1 VFSFINLLIPNRKLK
16 LADVII
22 LASIMV
28 LLYFGVSLIMGD
40 HTLRSENGVKINL
53 DNSELPIY
61 TFFSVLRMLAAY
73 FLSVIF
79 SLTYGKY
86 AAKNKKAEKIM
97 LPLLDILQSVPI
109 LSFLPVVVLS
119 LRVVF
124 PQGIAAEIG
133 SVILIFTSQAWNMT
147 FSWYQS
153 LTTIPKDLNE
163 AAKIFRL
170 NSWKRFKTLEFPF
183 GVISFIWNSMMSW
196 AGGWFF
202 LMAAEIFTVGD
213 KDFRLPGLGSYLQE
227 AANQN
232 NFSAIFTGLATLVL
246 IIIILDQ
253 LVWRPLLAWSDKFK
267 LEMTESDNPPTS
279 WFYDAL
285 QEARLTNFFTDNI
298 IKPFWNIIDRLFAK
312 SSTDTT
318 EVVKE
323 KGIGKFIG
331 KIVKFAFYLTLLYGL
346 YKILMM
352 LGSLT
357 FTELS
362 KIGLGVMATLLRVAV
377 ALAIAFCWTVVVGVA
392 IATNKKFAAF
402 MQPIIQILASIPAT
416 ALFPV
421 ILIFIIKLPNGINIA
436 AVLLMLLGTQWY
448 LLFNIIAGASSIPQE
463 LKYTSKLLQFNTYRR
478 WKILILPA
486 IFPYIITGAIA
497 ASGGAWNA
505 SIVSE
510 YVNFG
515 GKTLQTIG
523 IGSLIADSTAKGNY
537 PLLLASTLA
546 MIIAV
551 VAINRLVWRR
561 LYAIAEEKYKMD

>member
-1 VFSFINLLIPNRKLK
+1 MFSFINLLIPNRKLK
-16 LADVII
+16 LADIII
-22 LASIMV
+22 LATIMV

-40 HTLRSENGVKINL
+40 HTLHSENGLKINL

-61 TFFSVLRMLAAY
+61 AFFSALRMLAAY

-79 SLTYGKY
+79 SLVYGKY

-124 PQGIAAEIG
+124 PQGVAAEIG
-133 SVILIFTSQAWNMT
+133 SVVLIFTSQAWNMT

-153 LTTIPKDLNE
+153 LTTIPKDLKE
-163 AAKIFRL
+163 ASKIFRL
-170 NSWKRFKTLEFPF
+170 NSWSRFKILEFPF
-183 GVISFIWNSMMSW
+183 GIISFIWNSMMSW

-232 NFSAIFTGLATLVL
+232 NFEAIFIGLTTLV
-246 IIIILDQ
+246 IIIIVLDQ

-285 QEARLTNFFTDNI
+285 QEAKLTNFFTDKI
-298 IKPFWNIIDRLFAK
+298 FKPIWNFIDKIFAK
-312 SSTDTT
+312 SSTE
-318 EVVKE
+318 EVLLQKD
-323 KGIGKFIG
+323 KGIGKIFTKLI
-331 KIVKFAFYLTLLYGL
+331 KFVFYITLLYGL

-357 FTELS
+357 FTEIS
-362 KIGLGVMATLLRVAV
+362 KIGLGVLATLLRVSI
-377 ALAIAFCWTVVVGVA
+377 ALTIAFLWTVVVGVA
-392 IATNKKFAAF
+392 IATNKKFATF

-421 ILIFIIKLPNGINIA
+421 ILLFIIKLPNGINIA
-436 AVLLMLLGTQWY
+436 AVILMLLGTQWY

-478 WKILILPA
+478 WKVLILPA

-510 YVNFG
+510 YVNFS

-551 VAINRLVWRR
+551 VTINRLVWRK

>member
-1 VFSFINLLIPNRKLK
+1 MFSFINLLIPNRKLK
-16 LADVII
+16 LADIII

-40 HTLRSENGVKINL
+40 HTLRTENGVKINL

-298 IKPFWNIIDRLFAK
+298 IKPFWNVIDRLFAK
-312 SSTDTT
+312 SSSDTT
-318 EVVKE
+318 EIAKE

-331 KIVKFAFYLTLLYGL
+331 KIVKLAFYLTLLYGL

-362 KIGLGVMATLLRVAV
+362 KIGLGVLATLLRVAV

>member
-16 LADVII
+16 LADFVI
-22 LASIMV
+22 LVTIMV
-28 LLYFGVSLIMGD
+28 LLYFGISLITRDTSVHPGND
-40 HTLRSENGVKINL
+40 VKINL
-53 DNSELPIY
+53 EGGELPLY
-61 TFFSVLRMLAAY
+61 AFFSVLRMLAAY

-79 SLTYGKY
+79 SLVYGKY

-109 LSFLPVVVLS
+109 LSFLPVVILS
-119 LRVVF
+119 LRVIF
-124 PQGIAAEIG
+124 PQSVAAEIG
-133 SVILIFTSQAWNMT
+133 SIVLIFTSQAWNMT

-153 LTTIPKDLNE
+153 LTTIPKDLKE

-170 NSWKRFKTLEFPF
+170 NSWSRFKTLEFPF

-232 NFSAIFTGLATLVL
+232 NFSAIFYGLTTLIV
-246 IIIILDQ
+246 IIILLDQ

-267 LEMTESDNPPTS
+267 LQMTEDENPPTS
-279 WFYDAL
+279 WFYEAL
-285 QEARLTNFFTDNI
+285 QEAKLTNFFTDKI
-298 IKPFWNIIDRLFAK
+298 IKPVWSVIDNFFTKRSKFY
-312 SSTDTT
+312 DYDDY
-318 EVVKE
+318 E
-323 KGIGKFIG
+323 KKQGKFFSKLFKLI
-331 KIVKFAFYLTLLYGL
+331 FYGILVYGL
-346 YKILMM
+346 YQILMM
-352 LGSLT
+352 LGTLT
-357 FTELS
+357 FTEIS
-362 KIGLGVMATLLRVAV
+362 KIGLGVLATLLRVTI
-377 ALAIAFCWTVVVGVA
+377 ALAIAFCWTVIVGVA
-392 IATNKKFAAF
+392 IATNKKFATF
-402 MQPIIQILASIPAT
+402 MQPIIQIMASIPAT
-416 ALFPV
+416 ALFPI
-421 ILIFIIKLPNGINIA
+421 ILLFIIKLPNGINIA

-478 WKILILPA
+478 WKVLILPS

-515 GKTLQTIG
+515 GQTLQTVG

-551 VAINRLVWRR
+551 VAINRLVWRK

>member
-1 VFSFINLLIPNRKLK
+1 MFSFINLLIPNRKLK

-22 LASIMV
+22 LATMMV
-28 LLYFGVSLIMGD
+28 LLYFGISLITGD
-40 HTLRSENGVKINL
+40 HTLHSENGVKINL
-53 DNSELPIY
+53 NSSELPIY
-61 TFFSVLRMLAAY
+61 AFFSVLRMLAAY
-73 FLSVIF
+73 TLSVIF
-79 SLTYGKY
+79 SLAYGKY

-153 LTTIPKDLNE
+153 LTTIPKDLKE

-170 NSWKRFKTLEFPF
+170 NSWTRFKTLEFPF

-232 NFSAIFTGLATLVL
+232 NFSAIFSGLATLIF
-246 IIIILDQ
+246 IIIVLDQ

-285 QEARLTNFFTDNI
+285 QEARLTNFFTDKI
-298 IKPFWNIIDRLFAK
+298 IRPLWNIIDRIFAK
-312 SSTDTT
+312 SSPEETIAAN
-318 EVVKE
+318 E
-323 KGIGKFIG
+323 KGIIKFFG
-331 KIVKFAFYLTLLYGL
+331 KIIKLIFYGTLIYGL
-346 YKILMM
+346 YQILFM

-357 FTELS
+357 FTEIS
-362 KIGLGVMATLLRVAV
+362 KIGLGVLATLLRVSI
-377 ALAIAFCWTVVVGVA
+377 ALAIAFCWTVVVGVG
-392 IATNKKFAAF
+392 IATNKKFATF

-463 LKYTSKLLQFNTYRR
+463 LKYTSKLLQFNTFRR
-478 WKILILPA
+478 WKVLILPA

-546 MIIAV
+546 MIVAV
-551 VAINRLVWRR
+551 VTINRLVWRK

>member
-1 VFSFINLLIPNRKLK
+1 MNIFNLRIPDRKIK
-16 LADVII
+16 IADVII
-22 LASIMV
+22 LVSIIV
-28 LLYFGVSLIMGD
+28 ILYFGIKLAVYSP
-40 HTLRSENGVKINL
+40 HTFSGPRIKL
-53 DNSELPIY
+53 DSSELPTY
-61 TFFSVLRMLAAY
+61 AFFSVLRMLAAY
-73 FLSVIF
+73 ILSVIF

-119 LRVVF
+119 LRVIF

-133 SVILIFTSQAWNMT
+133 AVVLIFTSQAWNMT

-153 LTTIPKDLNE
+153 LTTIPKDLKE
-163 AAKIFRL
+163 ASQIFSL
-170 NSWKRFKTLEFPF
+170 NGWMRFKILEFPF
-183 GVISFIWNSMMSW
+183 GVISFIWNSIMSW

-202 LMAAEIFTVGD
+202 LMASEIFTVGD

-232 NFSAIFTGLATLVL
+232 DFKAIALGLGALIF
-246 IIIILDQ
+246 IIIVLDQ

-267 LEMTESDNPPTS
+267 LELTESDDPPKS

-285 QEARLTNFFTDNI
+285 QEAKLTSFFTNKI
-298 IKPFWNIIDRLFAK
+298 IGPVWNIIDSFF
-312 SSTDTT
+312 
-318 EVVKE
+318 E
-323 KGIGKFIG
+323 KTNKPIKPKYIEKTGSKITSAILKFI
-331 KIVKFAFYLTLLYGL
+331 FYAFLAFGL
-346 YKILMM
+346 YKAITM
-352 LGSLT
+352 LTQLNLD
-357 FTELS
+357 ECY
-362 KIGLGVMATLLRVAV
+362 KIGTGVFATLVRVTV
-377 ALAIAFCWTVVVGVA
+377 ALIIALSWTLIVGVT
-392 IATNKKFAAF
+392 IATNRKFALF
-402 MQPIIQILASIPAT
+402 MQPIVQIMASIPAT

-421 ILIFIIKLPNGINIA
+421 ILLFIIKLPYGLNIA
-436 AVLLMLLGTQWY
+436 AILLMLLGTQWY

-463 LKYTSKLLQFNTYRR
+463 LKYTSKLLQFNTWQR
-478 WKILILPA
+478 WKVLILPA

-510 YVNFG
+510 YVKFG
-515 GKTLQTIG
+515 GKTLQTTG

-546 MIIAV
+546 MVITV
-551 VAINRLVWRR
+551 VLINRLVWRK
-561 LYAIAEEKYKMD
+561 LYAVAEEKYKMD

>member
-1 VFSFINLLIPNRKLK
+1 MFSFINLLIPNRKLK
-16 LADVII
+16 LADIII
-22 LASIMV
+22 LATIMV

-40 HTLRSENGVKINL
+40 HTLHSENGLKINL

-61 TFFSVLRMLAAY
+61 AFFSALRMLAAY

-79 SLTYGKY
+79 SLVYGKY

-124 PQGIAAEIG
+124 PQGVAAEIG
-133 SVILIFTSQAWNMT
+133 SVVLIFTSQAWNMT

-153 LTTIPKDLNE
+153 LTTIPKDLKE
-163 AAKIFRL
+163 ASKIFRL
-170 NSWKRFKTLEFPF
+170 NSWSRFKILEFPF
-183 GVISFIWNSMMSW
+183 GIISFIWNSMMSW

-232 NFSAIFTGLATLVL
+232 NFEAIFIGLTTLV
-246 IIIILDQ
+246 IIIIVLDQ

-285 QEARLTNFFTDNI
+285 QEAKLTNFFTDKI
-298 IKPFWNIIDRLFAK
+298 FKPIWNFVDKIFAK
-312 SSTDTT
+312 SSTE
-318 EVVKE
+318 EVLLQKD
-323 KGIGKFIG
+323 KGIGKIFTKLI
-331 KIVKFAFYLTLLYGL
+331 KFVFYITLLYGL

-357 FTELS
+357 FTEIS
-362 KIGLGVMATLLRVAV
+362 KIGLGVLATLLRVSI
-377 ALAIAFCWTVVVGVA
+377 ALTIAFLWTVVVGVA
-392 IATNKKFAAF
+392 IATNKKFATF

-421 ILIFIIKLPNGINIA
+421 ILLFIIKLPNGINIA
-436 AVLLMLLGTQWY
+436 AVILMLLGTQWY

-478 WKILILPA
+478 WKVLILPA

-510 YVNFG
+510 YVNFS

-551 VAINRLVWRR
+551 VTINRLVWRK

>member
-16 LADVII
+16 LADIII
-22 LASIMV
+22 LATIMV

-40 HTLRSENGVKINL
+40 HTLHSENGLKINL

-61 TFFSVLRMLAAY
+61 AFFSALRMLAAY

-79 SLTYGKY
+79 SLVYGKY

-124 PQGIAAEIG
+124 PQGVAAEIG
-133 SVILIFTSQAWNMT
+133 SVVLIFTSQAWNMT

-153 LTTIPKDLNE
+153 LTTIPKDLKE
-163 AAKIFRL
+163 ASKIFRL
-170 NSWKRFKTLEFPF
+170 NSWSRFKILEFPF
-183 GVISFIWNSMMSW
+183 GIISFIWNSMMSW

-232 NFSAIFTGLATLVL
+232 NFEAIFIGLTTLV
-246 IIIILDQ
+246 IIIIVLDQ

-285 QEARLTNFFTDNI
+285 QEAKLTNFFTDKI
-298 IKPFWNIIDRLFAK
+298 FKPIWNFIDKIFAK
-312 SSTDTT
+312 SSTE
-318 EVVKE
+318 EVLLQKD
-323 KGIGKFIG
+323 KGIGKIFTKLI
-331 KIVKFAFYLTLLYGL
+331 KFVFYITLLYGL

-357 FTELS
+357 FTEIS
-362 KIGLGVMATLLRVAV
+362 KIGLGVLATLLRVSI
-377 ALAIAFCWTVVVGVA
+377 ALTIAFLWTVVVGVA
-392 IATNKKFAAF
+392 IATNKKFATF

-421 ILIFIIKLPNGINIA
+421 ILLFIIKLPNGINIA
-436 AVLLMLLGTQWY
+436 AVILMLLGTQWY

-478 WKILILPA
+478 WKVLILPA

-510 YVNFG
+510 YVNFS

-551 VAINRLVWRR
+551 VTINRLVWRK

>member
-1 VFSFINLLIPNRKLK
+1 MFSFINLLIPNRKLK

-22 LASIMV
+22 LATMMV
-28 LLYFGVSLIMGD
+28 LLYFGISLITGD
-40 HTLRSENGVKINL
+40 HTLHSENGVKINL
-53 DNSELPIY
+53 NSSELPIY
-61 TFFSVLRMLAAY
+61 AFFSVLRMLAAY
-73 FLSVIF
+73 TLSVIF
-79 SLTYGKY
+79 SLAYGKY

-153 LTTIPKDLNE
+153 LTTIPKDLKE

-170 NSWKRFKTLEFPF
+170 NSWTRFKTLEFPF

-232 NFSAIFTGLATLVL
+232 NFSAIFSGLATLIF
-246 IIIILDQ
+246 IIIVLDQ

-285 QEARLTNFFTDNI
+285 QEARLTNFFTDKI
-298 IKPFWNIIDRLFAK
+298 IRPLWNIIDRIFAK
-312 SSTDTT
+312 SSPEETIAAN
-318 EVVKE
+318 E
-323 KGIGKFIG
+323 KGIIKFFG
-331 KIVKFAFYLTLLYGL
+331 KIIKLIFYGTLIYGL
-346 YKILMM
+346 YLILFM

-357 FTELS
+357 FTEIS
-362 KIGLGVMATLLRVAV
+362 KIGLGVLATLLRVSI
-377 ALAIAFCWTVVVGVA
+377 ALAIAFCWTVVVGVG
-392 IATNKKFAAF
+392 IATNKKFATF

-463 LKYTSKLLQFNTYRR
+463 LKYTSKLLQFNTFRR
-478 WKILILPA
+478 WKVLILPA

-546 MIIAV
+546 MIVAV
-551 VAINRLVWRR
+551 VTINRLVWRK

>member
-1 VFSFINLLIPNRKLK
+1 MFSFINLLIPNRKLK
-16 LADVII
+16 LADIII

-40 HTLRSENGVKINL
+40 HTLRTENGVKINL

-298 IKPFWNIIDRLFAK
+298 IKPFWNVIDRLFAK
-312 SSTDTT
+312 SSSDTT
-318 EVVKE
+318 EIAKE

-331 KIVKFAFYLTLLYGL
+331 KIVKLAFYLTLLYGL
-346 YKILMM
+346 YKILIM

-362 KIGLGVMATLLRVAV
+362 KIGLGVLATLLRVAV

-478 WKILILPA
+478 WKILILPQY
-486 IFPYIITGAIA
+486 F
-497 ASGGAWNA
+497 
-505 SIVSE
+505 
-510 YVNFG
+510 
-515 GKTLQTIG
+515 
-523 IGSLIADSTAKGNY
+523 LI
-537 PLLLASTLA
+537 
-546 MIIAV
+546 
-551 VAINRLVWRR
+551 
-561 LYAIAEEKYKMD
+561 

>member
-16 LADVII
+16 LADIII

-40 HTLRSENGVKINL
+40 HTLRTENGVKINL

-298 IKPFWNIIDRLFAK
+298 IKPFWNVIDRLFAK
-312 SSTDTT
+312 SSSDTT
-318 EVVKE
+318 EIAKE

-331 KIVKFAFYLTLLYGL
+331 KIVKLAFYLTLLYGL

-362 KIGLGVMATLLRVAV
+362 KIGLGVLATLLRVAV